1 MIFIVSLQ
9 RFLNKI
15 LSIMKDNITL
25 SELELPQL
33 RQMVLENSQRIN
45 KKETQINE
53 MNMKI
58 SEQEQKDREREEW
71 WEEARR
77 EEERARQA
85 HNRDNSPVC
94 GLRLARFCKISCSRL
109 RSAHMGDPAW
119 SAPCPA
125 R

>member
-45 KKETQINE
+45 KNETQINE

-58 SEQEQKDREREEW
+58 SGKRATKSEIWSSKSEE
-71 WEEARR
+71 
-77 EEERARQA
+77 
-85 HNRDNSPVC
+85 
-94 GLRLARFCKISCSRL
+94 
-109 RSAHMGDPAW
+109 
-119 SAPCPA
+119 
-125 R
+125 